1 MKRSRTIRLL
11 LLGGMSA
18 GALAGCKP
26 ADVRK
31 APITQ
36 NNVYTNDYFVPG
48 VGYYHAPFR
57 AWYPL
62 RYNYYDPQQH
72 RYFFGGQWAD
82 APHQS
87 IINISS
93 PTQEAAEMAEVRR
106 SDISRG
112 GFGGIA
118 HGHYFGHSHWIGA

>member
-1 MKRSRTIRLL
+1 MKRSRTIRLI

-18 GALAGCKP
+18 GALTGCKP
-26 ADVRK
+26 GDIRK
-31 APITQ
+31 APIAQ

-48 VGYYHAPFR
+48 VGYYHAPFH

-62 RYNYYDPQQH
+62 RYNQYDPQQR
-72 RYFFGGQWAD
+72 RYYFGGQWAN

-93 PTQEAAEMAEVRR
+93 PTSDAVQMAQAGRT
-106 SDISRG
+106 DISRS
-112 GFGGIA
+112 GFGSTS
-118 HGHYFGHSHWIGA
+118 HGHWIGS

>member
-26 ADVRK
+26 GDIRK

-48 VGYYHAPFR
+48 VGYYHAPFQ

-62 RYNYYDPQQH
+62 RYNQYDAQKH
-72 RYFFGGQWAD
+72 RYYFGGQWAN

-93 PTQEAAEMAEVRR
+93 PTSEAVQMAQAART
-106 SDISRG
+106 DISRG
-112 GFGGIA
+112 GFGSIS
-118 HGHYFGHSHWIGA
+118 HGHWIGA